1 MSVIVNGKEYP
12 DERSVPEKYRMYSQE
27 ATRLRDPGNFSADLP
42 PNVGR
47 SILPHVTTFS
57 GMMSTLARTYRQ
69 HDEAIRHNKHNANMM
84 RRDPMIMGPLFARQM
99 AVALLQW
106 QIQPEDSND
115 EKQVQIAK
123 ELSFMVCRI
132 PRFREYL
139 RNLMEAVWYGRYGIQ
154 NVWGFAR
161 DSRGV
166 RYRTVVDWVP
176 VNGDK
181 LLFRYDDGTGRY
193 DHNQI
198 GIKVSVAH
206 IKNDIWAGKP
216 DIEWNSE
223 GTGVFLRRWERSRL
237 VIHKN
242 FMMDGDYE
250 DPTTAGMIHGVGL
263 RHFLYWSWYQKQETL
278 AQLAEVV
285 ERAGMGFTVY
295 NYPAGNA
302 QAKEE
307 VERLAEEQAHK
318 NQIVLPMEVSNPDA
332 YGIQQIPPNTQ
343 GIMALQSLIDDY
355 FGSWII
361 KFILGQ
367 TLSYRA
373 EAGTPGISDLHRDS
387 FLQIVK
393 YDSLGVEETVT
404 KELIRMLLLFNFPSY
419 QNVNFQFKLNTE
431 EAVPLEKLQALQAA
445 WSMGAKIKSKD
456 VMGLIG
462 LNVAGDTDQAL
473 YNPQVLASL
482 KEYEMM
488 EEQQEQEEQGDQVSQ
503 MSESQDEALAAML
516 GPIMQAK
523 KYDKKESDMPSIKED
538 LHELLLKPHESQNS
552 HQRVVDHLSAMGME
566 ADAKNLE
573 SSKFKDDYASH
584 VKDLIERLFG
594 SEEERESEEYAK
606 KEKSGNYKPN
616 QGMKG
621 NAKRGLELRKKHG
634 KGGTSVG
641 VARARDIMNGKGLS
655 FSTVKRMHS
664 FFSRHAGN
672 EEGGEDDAG
681 YIAWLLWGGDSGRN
695 WSRSIVES
703 ERKNQVPLSA
713 LTDDVESAVDPG
725 VEANPNPGVVEPPK
739 TETAQAE
746 VVEKVTPLIIDTPR
760 QGRDDKSVTGS
771 ILSGVLEGASGG
783 LKRRVMGQPQAQYDK
798 EEAGSFDATQEDF
811 EDPEV
816 EILEVNELKTPEE
829 YVDTAHDHFGQTDDV
844 MLSSFIHPDGS
855 MSSRQEGDFDLSSQA
870 EHIRSI
876 SKVFE
881 DYTPDTIKGK
891 DRGLRSV
898 RHFQR
903 FGSFPVLHNS
913 DDESS
918 YIELRSDLTEQQY
931 DLIKRML
938 EEGRSVHV
946 SILDKTRDDET
957 WRATLRDPDEI
968 ENFKEQVKARTIEK
982 GVPFDFDVDDFL
994 VGSPHSAVPVLRDSR
1009 VLVPNSRYP
1018 GRKPATRDA
1027 YLYMQ
1032 KVGGQYNQPLKE
1044 DTEEN
1049 NKAIEDAIFDEG
1061 MFALSR
1067 DTDAI
1072 GWYEKTFK
1080 KAQQAY
1086 FEAFPELESDRGK
1099 RAVFNAIMAFTSNG
1113 AKVEDNHRVAFDLY
1127 NQYRDSGSQT
1137 INSDYKFAGKEVEAM
1152 KTHAIVV
1159 NELVERLG
1167 STEAFADF
1175 MSSKFTMSSLKEKL
1189 RELDMPQL
1197 GEGLGELK
1205 GMEFRGA
1212 NILGPK
1218 LGSFY
1223 NNLNQIHDT
1232 LTMDRWFTRT
1242 YKRIMGTVTDVNQ
1255 GALESQLDRLELRFK
1270 KHNATD
1276 DKGNPIEPAQYAG
1289 RGTYV
1294 TQDNERLSY
1303 ASIRKGIK
1311 ELRSGGRVDEDN
1323 PAVKYVVDR
1332 QRIFKRA
1339 DPVTK
1344 RTFQDKT
1351 EENYASLRVFN
1362 NLYELADAPES
1373 GSERKRIRT
1382 IMEKVRTRMSDA
1394 GFDMSI
1400 SDLQA
1405 LLWYHEKRLLPHV
1418 GIVDDR
1424 QLPDD
1429 YARQARVEVDRYLGR
1444 IKDEKVGDGTAQ
1456 RVQSDGPRF
1465 GVSTK
1470 NSRRQSEVGGETNNG
1485 EEGNGESGRSEETLS
1500 NEEAFGQIASAIQDA
1515 VRSALND
1522 KMQPERNA
1530 MGAGPRDHSPED
1542 FDVTN
1547 KQINGQATANRGT
1560 MPKQATQSSMPSK
1573 ADKGSV
1579 STNPVSKTGMS
1590 SDATRMDRGASLDD
1604 MRDKFMKYRKTKL
1617 IEMLQPFVQE
1627 DPNFSLTD
1635 AQGKK
1640 RRTSLF
1646 KADKYSLAYSLAE
1659 RYAEAQDPF
1668 SRTPA
1673 VNKNINNIISDYT
1686 EGKLSPG
1693 MKDHAEVAD
1702 KLHEA
1707 WSETHGEHLGHV
1719 ADFNS
1724 NFDRFRT
1731 ALGFKSTSG
1740 FNNALRKAEDVDQ
1753 IKGFDELEKG
1763 ASEDLLNSAKN
1774 LGIELGEGDPNQ
1786 QLLQALKSGKQKRL
1800 GKLSSDNWIKA
1811 VERLKAAGMDLANY
1825 APEEVEGVA
1834 SEISDQAG
1842 SGKQLEFDPDPDEVN
1857 FELDRSRQRD
1867 EDRGRQASEPGSQQ
1881 FLGLESEP
1889 SVTQIESGEG
1899 DPNQQLLQATQTA
1912 DEGGKPSVDSVPDDY
1927 SDIPFEGFQSEL
1939 GDTNLSPSQV
1949 NELLSQG
1956 NPDQPLTEE
1965 EEELADKQRER
1976 EEALRRRGE
1985 LAASQVSQSIS
1996 ERQKAQDKKTQE
2008 LRERG
2013 QSAIAGVE
2021 QSMGGRAAAEE
2032 RERQLIEGTP
2042 EEIAAQKDIAAQQ
2055 DLLGVSSQEDM
2066 ANQIKQVIQN
2076 DMEQIGKRIDAEA
2089 ERWKTN
2095 IKMENER
2102 IGKIVEEENRI
2113 KQFFSQ
2119 SEDPIRQYHQMAIP
2133 HVDSDIKIKVNINSR
2148 KDPSQEPIQGDI
2160 SFASDGKG
2168 DYFMKLVNAEGE
2180 EYLYTSKR
2188 AEKVLGDQFNRLV
2201 GEVIK
2206 KDNKR
2211 WSERLDIAGL
2221 VAPQKTIARGLA
2233 KGDQIYLTREE
2244 KTVIDSHVVN
2254 AMRGLGP
2261 GAGGIDFADY
2271 SNFDDAA
2278 EASYEQMRGHIEDI
2292 QKPGGWFEHMES
2304 IGFKMNT
2311 NASVAEN
2318 YLNGIQHAMDTAAK
2332 TGFKGNREL
2341 NAVENMQ
2348 GAFEHLA
2355 EQTGNLSTWGWV
2367 AGGVGVLAFLAL
2379 FYSLFRD

>member
-132 PRFREYL
+132 PRLREYL
-139 RNLMEAVWYGRYGIQ
+139 RNLMEAVWYGRYGIK

-573 SSKFKDDYASH
+573 SSKFKDDY
-584 VKDLIERLFG
+584 VGYIKDLIERLFG
-594 SEEERESEEYAK
+594 SEEERKSEDYAK

-641 VARARDIMNGKGLS
+641 VARARDIMNGKDLS

-695 WSRSIVES
+695 WARSIVES

-713 LTDDVESAVDPG
+713 LTDDVENAVDPG

-746 VVEKVTPLIIDTPR
+746 VVEEDDPSIIDTPR
-760 QGRDDKSVTGS
+760 EGRDDKSVTGS

-798 EEAGSFDATQEDF
+798 DKVSGASRSED
-811 EDPEV
+811 
-816 EILEVNELKTPEE
+816 
-829 YVDTAHDHFGQTDDV
+829 
-844 MLSSFIHPDGS
+844 MLSNKEACG
-855 MSSRQEGDFDLSSQA
+855 
-870 EHIRSI
+870 
-876 SKVFE
+876 
-881 DYTPDTIKGK
+881 
-891 DRGLRSV
+891 
-898 RHFQR
+898 
-903 FGSFPVLHNS
+903 
-913 DDESS
+913 
-918 YIELRSDLTEQQY
+918 
-931 DLIKRML
+931 
-938 EEGRSVHV
+938 
-946 SILDKTRDDET
+946 
-957 WRATLRDPDEI
+957 EI
-968 ENFKEQVKARTIEK
+968 A
-982 GVPFDFDVDDFL
+982 
-994 VGSPHSAVPVLRDSR
+994 A
-1009 VLVPNSRYP
+1009 
-1018 GRKPATRDA
+1018 
-1027 YLYMQ
+1027 
-1032 KVGGQYNQPLKE
+1032 
-1044 DTEEN
+1044 
-1049 NKAIEDAIFDEG
+1049 
-1061 MFALSR
+1061 
-1067 DTDAI
+1067 
-1072 GWYEKTFK
+1072 
-1080 KAQQAY
+1080 
-1086 FEAFPELESDRGK
+1086 
-1099 RAVFNAIMAFTSNG
+1099 
-1113 AKVEDNHRVAFDLY
+1113 
-1127 NQYRDSGSQT
+1127 
-1137 INSDYKFAGKEVEAM
+1137 
-1152 KTHAIVV
+1152 
-1159 NELVERLG
+1159 
-1167 STEAFADF
+1167 
-1175 MSSKFTMSSLKEKL
+1175 
-1189 RELDMPQL
+1189 
-1197 GEGLGELK
+1197 
-1205 GMEFRGA
+1205 
-1212 NILGPK
+1212 
-1218 LGSFY
+1218 
-1223 NNLNQIHDT
+1223 
-1232 LTMDRWFTRT
+1232 
-1242 YKRIMGTVTDVNQ
+1242 
-1255 GALESQLDRLELRFK
+1255 
-1270 KHNATD
+1270 
-1276 DKGNPIEPAQYAG
+1276 
-1289 RGTYV
+1289 
-1294 TQDNERLSY
+1294 
-1303 ASIRKGIK
+1303 
-1311 ELRSGGRVDEDN
+1311 
-1323 PAVKYVVDR
+1323 
-1332 QRIFKRA
+1332 
-1339 DPVTK
+1339 
-1344 RTFQDKT
+1344 
-1351 EENYASLRVFN
+1351 
-1362 NLYELADAPES
+1362 
-1373 GSERKRIRT
+1373 
-1382 IMEKVRTRMSDA
+1382 
-1394 GFDMSI
+1394 
-1400 SDLQA
+1400 
-1405 LLWYHEKRLLPHV
+1405 
-1418 GIVDDR
+1418 
-1424 QLPDD
+1424 
-1429 YARQARVEVDRYLGR
+1429 
-1444 IKDEKVGDGTAQ
+1444 
-1456 RVQSDGPRF
+1456 
-1465 GVSTK
+1465 
-1470 NSRRQSEVGGETNNG
+1470 
-1485 EEGNGESGRSEETLS
+1485 
-1500 NEEAFGQIASAIQDA
+1500 AIQS
-1515 VRSALND
+1515 VVSSALKD

-1573 ADKGSV
+1573 EDKGSV

-1627 DPNFSLTD
+1627 DPDFSLTD

-1668 SRTPA
+1668 ARTAA

-1686 EGKLSPG
+1686 GGQLTPG

-1719 ADFNS
+1719 SDFNS

-1740 FNNALRKAEDVDQ
+1740 FNNALKKAEDVDQ

-1811 VERLKAAGMDLANY
+1811 VEKLKAAGMDLANY
-1825 APEEVEGVA
+1825 SPEEVEGVA
-1834 SEISDQAG
+1834 SKISDQAG

-1857 FELDRSRQRD
+1857 FELDRARQRD
-1867 EDRGRQASEPGSQQ
+1867 EDRGREASKPGSQQ

-1939 GDTNLSPSQV
+1939 GDTDLSPSQV

-1965 EEELADKQRER
+1965 EEKLADKQRER
-1976 EEALRRRGE
+1976 LEALRERGK

-1996 ERQKAQDKKTQE
+1996 DREKAQADKTQE

-2021 QSMGGRAAAEE
+2021 QSMEGRAVAEE

-2042 EEIAAQKDIAAQQ
+2042 EEIASQKDIAAQQ
-2055 DLLGVSSQEDM
+2055 ALLGVSSQEDM
-2066 ANQIKQVIQN
+2066 ANQIEQVIQN

-2095 IKMENER
+2095 IKIENER
-2102 IGKIVEEENRI
+2102 IGKVVEEENRI

-2148 KDPSQEPIQGDI
+2148 KDPSQEPIRGDI

-2221 VAPQKTIARGLA
+2221 VAPQKTTARGLA

-2304 IGFKMNT
+2304 IGFKMNS

-2318 YLNGIQHAMDTAAK
+2318 YLNGIQHAM
-2332 TGFKGNREL
+2332 
-2341 NAVENMQ
+2341 
-2348 GAFEHLA
+2348 
-2355 EQTGNLSTWGWV
+2355 
-2367 AGGVGVLAFLAL
+2367 
-2379 FYSLFRD
+2379 